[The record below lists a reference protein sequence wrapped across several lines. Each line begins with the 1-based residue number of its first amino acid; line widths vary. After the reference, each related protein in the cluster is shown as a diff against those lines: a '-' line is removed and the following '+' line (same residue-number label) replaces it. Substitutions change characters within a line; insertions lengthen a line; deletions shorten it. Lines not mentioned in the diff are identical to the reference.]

1 MYSYS
6 YGEKSLS
13 GFLARLDHYYL
24 TGGKKEMLEKVKA
37 FFEKKLPFLFDDDL
51 FFQVRDVVRLLGD
64 LIVWPYNYVKSF
76 FK

>member
-1 MYSYS
+1 
-6 YGEKSLS
+6 
-13 GFLARLDHYYL
+13 
-24 TGGKKEMLEKVKA
+24 MLQKVKA

>member
-1 MYSYS
+1 MRIPMVRRALAGSS
-6 YGEKSLS
+6 PARTITFTGREKS
-13 GFLARLDHYYL
+13 
-24 TGGKKEMLEKVKA
+24 MLQKVKA

-51 FFQVRDVVRLLGD
+51 YFKVRDIFRLLGD

>member
-1 MYSYS
+1 MRIPMVRRALAGSS
-6 YGEKSLS
+6 PGRTITFNGREKS
-13 GFLARLDHYYL
+13 
-24 TGGKKEMLEKVKA
+24 MLQKVKA

-51 FFQVRDVVRLLGD
+51 YFKVRDIFRLLGD